1 METPWSNSIL
11 AKVFTYVH
19 IILVAAMWVCM
30 YNKCM
35 LTECRKVKSKSN
47 TAAKN
52 EPVPSF
58 LGYCTYINI
67 IIKLHMYGE
76 HVNTSLIWSKAN
88 LGWFP
93 YCISI
98 IICSDVILWWT
109 SVKSCNPVWCNFT
122 EVRGFLPLDI
132 WYKEEWWFVIS
143 FPIEITIE
151 KRLSSSI
158 LMFFFLQTH
167 K

>member
-1 METPWSNSIL
+1 MQSPYLLIGCYNFSSWKSPRSKSIL
-11 AKVFTYVH
+11 AYVFTYVH

-52 EPVPSF
+52 EPVPF
-58 LGYCTYINI
+58 CWGYCTYINI

-76 HVNTSLIWSKAN
+76 HVNTSPIWTKAN

-98 IICSDVILWWT
+98 IISSDVKKGMNIRKILLLYD
-109 SVKSCNPVWCNFT
+109 VKT

-132 WYKEEWWFVIS
+132 WYKE
-143 FPIEITIE
+143 
-151 KRLSSSI
+151 
-158 LMFFFLQTH
+158 
-167 K
+167 